1 MSPNAQVRG
10 LDDQNVK
17 DDHGMISPNP
27 YSRGSFQTPVAK
39 VPKKKKKRVK
49 YETNRNEGRQQQ
61 RMDQKIINR
70 VKGTHSLKKAKVS
83 PIKNS
88 PCK

>member
-39 VPKKKKKRVK
+39 VPKKKKESNTKQIATRGANNKEWTKR
-49 YETNRNEGRQQQ
+49 
-61 RMDQKIINR
+61 
-70 VKGTHSLKKAKVS
+70 
-83 PIKNS
+83 
-88 PCK
+88 